1 MRRTRYKYTWKYW
14 DEMELIINKILEKK
28 VVDEEAFLLR
38 DRLEELIRLEVRNIL
53 DSNSV

>member
-1 MRRTRYKYTWKYW
+1 
-14 DEMELIINKILEKK
+14 MELIINKILEKK
-28 VVDEEAFLLR
+28 VADEEAFELR

>member
-1 MRRTRYKYTWKYW
+1 
-14 DEMELIINKILEKK
+14 MELIINKILEKK